1 MPELTQLLSGKSM
14 ILSFPANGTAG
25 FARHCVSCFSRAP
38 RPRRAPTQTC
48 ASSGARRRR
57 RGAWLTGLKDYAYPS
72 AYFKLEN
79 FFSLDK
85 KCFYATIG
93 SDIYGGWRFDYA
105 KSRAELDPP
114 IAVDDAL
121 CHRLDKLE
129 DVVAAEWLI
138 FGDDERFEPEKAAY
152 AADHLPAGEVLVRHH
167 KLAKFDRDKPV
178 WTFYSHGFNDE
189 VLQYM
194 TPRWPLDYGAE

>member
-1 MPELTQLLSGKSM
+1 VPPARARSKFVPGAGARTSRKIAIMMQPE
-14 ILSFPANGTAG
+14 
-25 FARHCVSCFSRAP
+25 CFIAYAP
-38 RPRRAPTQTC
+38 RGGGLLC
-48 ASSGARRRR
+48 AVTYIADGKDVSG
-57 RGAWLTGLKDYAYPS
+57 WFTGLKDYAYPS

-79 FFSLDK
+79 FFSFDE

-93 SDIYGGWRFDYA
+93 SDIYGGWRCDYA
-105 KSRAELDPP
+105 KSRAELDAP

-129 DVVAAEWLI
+129 DVIAAEWLI
-138 FGDDERFEPEKAAY
+138 FGDDERFEAEQAAY
-152 AADHLPAGEVLVRHH
+152 AVDHLPAGEVLVHHH
-167 KLAKFDRDKPV
+167 KLAKFDRGKPV